1 MSTQFVAPSHGENTF
16 TCPYVDCRTYSQMQ
30 WKTYHKN
37 DGHFVQNIRGSRCVS
52 CHKVGLWVN
61 EQLVYPVAHLAP
73 PPVEDM
79 PGNVLDLYEEARA
92 VLNDSARAA
101 AALLRLAVEHLVRHI
116 LKGDSADHLYTDIG
130 KLVERGLLPKVQ
142 QSLDAVRVIGNN
154 MVHPGKITF
163 DDDREVALALFP
175 LVNIIVEQM
184 IAHPKQVSDLYENM
198 IPDRMKRDMPE
209 AEDE

>member
-1 MSTQFVAPSHGENTF
+1 
-16 TCPYVDCRTYSQMQ
+16 
-30 WKTYHKN
+30 
-37 DGHFVQNIRGSRCVS
+37 
-52 CHKVGLWVN
+52 
-61 EQLVYPVAHLAP
+61 
-73 PPVEDM
+73 VEDM